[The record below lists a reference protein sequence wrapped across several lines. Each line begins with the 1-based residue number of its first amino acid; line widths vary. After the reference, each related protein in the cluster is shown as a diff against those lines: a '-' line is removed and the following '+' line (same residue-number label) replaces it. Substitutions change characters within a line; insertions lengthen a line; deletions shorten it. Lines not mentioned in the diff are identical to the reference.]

1 MLAEFFKFFAWFF
14 YLCVIWEAVTL
25 VFSRFFFNGSIKCLN
40 WLIRYQRLGGT
51 IVATQEAFQRFRRD
65 IWIVL
70 ILNCV
75 VVILI
80 NLL

>member
-1 MLAEFFKFFAWFF
+1 MLAYFFKYFGWFF
-14 YLCVIWEAVTL
+14 YLCVIWEAFTL
-25 VFSRFFFNGSIKCLN
+25 LFSRYFFNGSIKCLN
-40 WLIRYQRLGGT
+40 WLIRYQRLEGT
-51 IVATQEAFQRFRRD
+51 IIGTEAAFQRFRRD